1 MLKKFALIL
10 GVGLV
15 FSTSFSEISHAKTL
29 NTNSQIINSNL
40 TNPTNLADSDLSQIK
55 QNIITIL
62 SQKYETMKT
71 GKYQASDNIVNDS
84 KLLELL
90 NKTNSLNVQWY
101 KDTNLKISD
110 FNNSLNINNI
120 QKLSD
125 NNYLVDVNY
134 SVEFALLP
142 DNTKSSSS
150 DEKYQFQLQK
160 IDGVWYIN
168 KMLDLQEDINS
179 TNNNLT
185 SNKSLTNNANT
196 SFNNYDSKIS
206 SKISSIDTISKN
218 IDKYL
223 QEYNNIKNI
232 KTSNIQLT
240 AASYSG
246 YKANVA
252 INYARKWANGRNPSY
267 KDYGSNDCTNFV
279 SQAVNWGGIPRS
291 STWTQYTNPWIN
303 VIGFYN
309 YMRSAGYTYG
319 GDSSSSSRLGDVIQ
333 LYNSGKGTWSHTV
346 IITGRS
352 GSGWLYSGHSN
363 NRLDYPIAAVYPTST
378 YTNIR
383 YIKYW
388 Y

>member
-1 MLKKFALIL
+1 MLELLCTFIL
-10 GVGLV
+10 T
-15 FSTSFSEISHAKTL
+15 FT
-29 NTNSQIINSNL
+29 
-40 TNPTNLADSDLSQIK
+40 TNLADSDLSQIK
-55 QNIITIL
+55 QNVITIL

-84 KLLELL
+84 RLLELL

-134 SVEFALLP
+134 SVEFELLP

-150 DEKYQFQLQK
+150 DEKYQFQVQK

-206 SKISSIDTISKN
+206 SKISSIDTILKN

-232 KTSNIQLT
+232 KTSNMQLT

-246 YKANVA
+246 YKANVT
-252 INYARKWANGRNPSY
+252 INYARKW
-267 KDYGSNDCTNFV
+267 
-279 SQAVNWGGIPRS
+279 
-291 STWTQYTNPWIN
+291 
-303 VIGFYN
+303 
-309 YMRSAGYTYG
+309 
-319 GDSSSSSRLGDVIQ
+319 
-333 LYNSGKGTWSHTV
+333 
-346 IITGRS
+346 
-352 GSGWLYSGHSN
+352 
-363 NRLDYPIAAVYPTST
+363 
-378 YTNIR
+378 
-383 YIKYW
+383 
-388 Y
+388 